1 MDIFRRRILA
11 KLIVILIVAVSVI
24 SIVSILYFDRRN
36 REALKRELQDTVS
49 NLGEMGRLA
58 YANPMWQ
65 MARTEIA
72 YINRALLTNRDIV
85 AVNIYDESGRF
96 VDSLRKNPDTME
108 VGDDVTPPAIF
119 IIPKGAEDI
128 RKVYY
133 AVFHRESIV
142 GFFEIFYTERYVNAE
157 ILVRRVNL
165 TMAFALIGFF
175 AIVVIFV
182 VVKKMLI
189 APILTLAD
197 VSRHITKHRDYSAKL
212 KKSSNDEI
220 GILYESIADM
230 LREIERNEEELRRT
244 RGYLGN
250 IIESMPSML
259 VSIDREGTVTQWNR
273 ATEVATGIPSEH
285 ALGKNLWLAT
295 DFFDS
300 FKETVEKVIETNE
313 AVHLYSLRFD
323 REETRY
329 KDVSIYPLVVNGISG
344 VVIRMDDVTEL
355 EKKESLLQQAQKM
368 ETIGTLASGIA
379 HDFNNILGSI
389 IGNVSLLQY
398 KLRSGAVIPAE
409 ELSEM
414 LVTIDKASSRAADVV
429 KQLLTLSSRKEASFS
444 SVDLNVVVKNVLHIC
459 ENTFDKVVAL
469 EAGYADTKAMIR
481 GDQVQI
487 EQILLNLC
495 INASHALTIMRE
507 EGGQEGGRITI
518 SVNRINPDRPFLSR
532 HPGAVPEPYWLLS
545 VEDNGMGIP
554 EDMLPKI
561 FDPFF
566 TTKGAGRGTGL
577 GLAVVYNI
585 VRQHSGFI
593 DVISSPGV
601 GTIFNCF
608 LPCLEGAGLEAGS
621 GREQGP
627 PRGEGVVLIVDDEAS
642 MREVAGSIL
651 KELGYKVLLAQD
663 GDEAL
668 EVFRERKGEIDMVLL
683 DVIMPKRSGRQ
694 VYSEM
699 KKIDPGVKVLF
710 ASGYWQDDGEEDLS
724 SLEDAHFIQKPYT
737 LQAIAEAVR
746 KRMAD

>member
-1 MDIFRRRILA
+1 VDIFRRRILA
-11 KLIVILIVAVSVI
+11 KLIIILIVAVSAI
-24 SIVSILYFDRRN
+24 SVASILYFDRRN
-36 REALKRELQDTVS
+36 RGTLERELEDAVS
-49 NLGEMGRLA
+49 NLGEIGRLA
-58 YANPMWQ
+58 YAVPMWQ
-65 MARTEIA
+65 MAKTEIA
-72 YINRALLTNRDIV
+72 YINRAVLTNRNIV

-108 VGDDVTPPAIF
+108 VVDDVTPSIF

-128 RKVYY
+128 HKVYY
-133 AVFHRESIV
+133 AVFHHEFIV
-142 GFFEIFYTERYVNAE
+142 GFFEIFYAERYINAE
-157 ILVRRVNL
+157 ILARRFNL
-165 TMAFALIGFF
+165 TVAFTLIGLCM
-175 AIVVIFV
+175 IVVIFV

-189 APILTLAD
+189 APVLTLAD
-197 VSRHITKHRDYSAKL
+197 VSRQITKDRDYSTKL
-212 KKSSNDEI
+212 KNRSNDEI
-220 GILYESIADM
+220 GVLYESIADM

-259 VSIDREGTVTQWNR
+259 VSVDRDGTVTQWNH
-273 ATEVATGIPSEH
+273 ATEVATGISSEH
-285 ALGKNLWLAT
+285 ALGKNLWRIT

-300 FKETVEKVIETNE
+300 FKEAIEKIAETNE
-313 AVHLYSLRFD
+313 AAHLYSHRFD

-329 KDVSIYPLVVNGISG
+329 KDVSIYPLVADGIGG

-398 KLRSGAVIPAE
+398 KLKSGAAIPAE

-414 LVTIDKASSRAADVV
+414 MATIDKASSRAADVV
-429 KQLLTLSSRKEASFS
+429 KQLLTLSSRRETAFS
-444 SVDLNVVVKNVLHIC
+444 PVDLNVVVKNVLHIC
-459 ENTFDKVVAL
+459 ENTFDKVVVL
-469 EAGYADTKAMIR
+469 EARYPETKAMVWA
-481 GDQVQI
+481 DQVQM
-487 EQILLNLC
+487 EQIVLNLC

-507 EGGQEGGRITI
+507 KGGEKGGRIMV
-518 SVNRINPDRPFLSR
+518 SLDKVKPDRGFLSR
-532 HPGAVPEPYWLLS
+532 HPDAGPEPYWLLS
-545 VEDNGMGIP
+545 VEDNGVGIP
-554 EDMLPKI
+554 EEMLPKI

-585 VRQHSGFI
+585 IRQHSGFI
-593 DVISSPGV
+593 DVVSSPGV

-608 LPCLEGAGLEAGS
+608 LPCLQDAAREKGAGK
-621 GREQGP
+621 EQGP
-627 PRGEGVVLIVDDEAS
+627 PRGEGVVLIVDDEAG
-642 MREVAGSIL
+642 MREVAGTIL
-651 KELGYKVLLAQD
+651 QELGYSVLLAED

-668 EVFRERKGEIDMVLL
+668 GVFRERKDEIDMVLL
-683 DVIMPKRSGRQ
+683 DVIMPRRSGRQ

-710 ASGYWQDDGEEDLS
+710 ASGYWQDGGDEDLS
-724 SLEDAHFIQKPYT
+724 SLDDAHFIQKPYT

-746 KRMAD
+746 KRMT

>member
-1 MDIFRRRILA
+1 LTDFHARALEVKETSVDIFRRRILA
-11 KLIVILIVAVSVI
+11 KLIIILIVAVSAI
-24 SIVSILYFDRRN
+24 SILSILYFDRRN
-36 REALKRELQDTVS
+36 KQALKKELQDTVS

-96 VDSLRKNPDTME
+96 VDSLGKNPDTME
-108 VGDDVTPPAIF
+108 IGDDVTLPAIF

-142 GFFEIFYTERYVNAE
+142 GFFEIFYTERFVNAE
-157 ILVRRVNL
+157 ILLRRFNL
-165 TMAFALIGFF
+165 TVAFTLIGLSM
-175 AIVVIFV
+175 IVVIFV

-197 VSRHITKHRDYSAKL
+197 VSRHITKDRDYSAKL
-212 KKSSNDEI
+212 KKRSNDEI

-259 VSIDREGTVTQWNR
+259 VSIDREGTVTQWNH
-273 ATEVATGIPSEH
+273 ATETATGIPSGDV
-285 ALGKNLWLAT
+285 LGKNLWRAT

-300 FKETVEKVIETNE
+300 FKEAIEGIMETNE
-313 AVHLYSLRFD
+313 AVHLYSHRFD
-323 REETRY
+323 REETTY
-329 KDVSIYPLVVNGISG
+329 KDVSIYPLVADGISG

-398 KLRSGAVIPAE
+398 KLKSGAAIPAE

-414 LVTIDKASSRAADVV
+414 LVTIDRASSRAADVV

-444 SVDLNVVVKNVLHIC
+444 PVDLNVVVKNVLHIC

-469 EAGYADTKAMIR
+469 EAGYAST
-481 GDQVQI
+481 
-487 EQILLNLC
+487 LP
-495 INASHALTIMRE
+495 T
-507 EGGQEGGRITI
+507 
-518 SVNRINPDRPFLSR
+518 PSR
-532 HPGAVPEPYWLLS
+532 
-545 VEDNGMGIP
+545 
-554 EDMLPKI
+554 
-561 FDPFF
+561 
-566 TTKGAGRGTGL
+566 
-577 GLAVVYNI
+577 
-585 VRQHSGFI
+585 
-593 DVISSPGV
+593 
-601 GTIFNCF
+601 
-608 LPCLEGAGLEAGS
+608 
-621 GREQGP
+621 
-627 PRGEGVVLIVDDEAS
+627 
-642 MREVAGSIL
+642 
-651 KELGYKVLLAQD
+651 
-663 GDEAL
+663 
-668 EVFRERKGEIDMVLL
+668 
-683 DVIMPKRSGRQ
+683 
-694 VYSEM
+694 
-699 KKIDPGVKVLF
+699 
-710 ASGYWQDDGEEDLS
+710 
-724 SLEDAHFIQKPYT
+724 
-737 LQAIAEAVR
+737 
-746 KRMAD
+746 